1 MTASHALLLV
11 LAFCGA
17 ASVHGA
23 EVPSLPDIW
32 LVVEDSY
39 DSNVMVTFPDLRV
52 GASMIVD
59 EVYDIDEEQ
68 GVLVTTEHGK
78 FTKTNYYTKSS
89 QTFVVSGT
97 DCEVGGLVDHK
108 GYHLWGW
115 HYVSDDPNGKKNFL
129 YGPSALLRLV
139 RDYAIQMEYKG
150 IVEVRG
156 IMADHWF
163 VETRDNYTIDYYFA
177 VDEWQM
183 PYGHALDGIS
193 LKAPLQVKVHGLQ
206 NDPWD
211 DSVPSFL
218 QDVVYDFI
226 VFKPYV
232 DVSRRRMY
240 LVEGGLDCRN
250 RVTMDPD
257 KLYPPS
263 PPNKF
268 QVFIESVVNLK
279 GSQAQAAPL
288 VFRSWMYYD
297 NNTQLLRLDIN
308 PDMDAD
314 EPVSPYKSIHDYN
327 TGIHYKI
334 DQVSGQCE
342 MKALDADEFGNTV
355 GDPVLGDVIMA
366 DPNQLFHLDD
376 KYIFSGYTETR
387 GIKTSRWSAT
397 REDIRNPETGENFKV
412 AVVDYQFLTE
422 DMADIGE
429 QKGRP
434 LPVRLDVTIY
444 RDDNASAI
452 LSRYTVN
459 LLHMQTSFL
468 STNFN
473 PFDVRECMD
482 IPSQRTWVK
491 ITYSGIWENGASQKP
506 DEFKSILLA
515 QIQGGTDASP
525 VRLPEVQLDHD
536 QELVFATV
544 LLLEPAPYHL
554 QFKKLEDRKPTND
567 DTQLATAIADDDL
580 CASDC
585 LRYSKFQC
593 KSFYQCSGLGKNCFV
608 SNYVNSGG
616 SDFPVSK
623 ACKHYKRAEIKN
635 TKFQKP
641 NWEIVDWIKTNVAE
655 GKMHIQIYYVDHD
668 GIEHEGM
675 FNAIGTE
682 EQLLGDD
689 PILVDLVRDDFH
701 VAYKQGYLKNKY
713 TELKLPKISYALC
726 IAACEKQMGFRC
738 ETLSYC
744 YGAETCYLAS
754 YVVDTP
760 VQAGDVI
767 RKTDCVVVGRSHTDD
782 YERVDGMVYTGDAD
796 LVIKS
801 TDADKCAYHC
811 SNVTSITC
819 RSFDYC
825 QKERMCYL
833 YEQRTVDMPSDLLN
847 HTVPDCSHYSRD
859 ALVDFKKHENQVL
872 EGSRDRYLK
881 FVSASYCAQVCED
894 EPDYGCNGFD
904 FCEQPDDIT
913 CFLTSDHYTDEG
925 VEIGNSPICS
935 HYSREYFDGKDMNAY
950 AHSRSSKY
958 IYGPGDMAG
967 LACSMLVISIA
978 ATFGG
983 VYAYNKYFK
992 K

>member
-1 MTASHALLLV
+1 MKATQLLPV
-11 LAFCGA
+11 LALFVA
-17 ASVHGA
+17 ASKGL
-23 EVPSLPDIW
+23 EEPSLPDIW

-39 DSNVMVTFPDLRV
+39 DSNVMVTFPDLKI

-59 EVYDIDEEQ
+59 ELYDIEEEQ

-78 FTKTNYYTKSS
+78 ITKTNYYTKSS
-89 QTFVVSGT
+89 QTYVVSGT

-139 RDYAIQMEYKG
+139 RDYETQMVYKG
-150 IVEVRG
+150 ITELRG
-156 IMADHWF
+156 IMADKW
-163 VETRDNYTIDYYFA
+163 VVQTRDNYTLDFYFA
-177 VDEWQM
+177 NDEWQM
-183 PYGHALDGIS
+183 PYGHSLDGID

-206 NDPWD
+206 DDPWD
-211 DSVPSFL
+211 SSVPSFE

-226 VFKPYV
+226 VFKPFV
-232 DVSRRRMY
+232 DVARKRMY
-240 LVEGGLDCRN
+240 LVEGGLNCRN
-250 RVTMDPD
+250 RVTMDPN
-257 KLYPPS
+257 KLDPPT

-268 QVFIESVVNLK
+268 QVFIETVVNVK
-279 GSQAQAAPL
+279 GSAAQGHPL

-297 NNTQLLRLDIN
+297 SNTQLLRLDIN

-314 EPVSPYKSIHDYN
+314 ESVSPYKSIHDYN

-334 DQVSGQCE
+334 DQVTGECE
-342 MKALDADEFGNTV
+342 MMALDADEFGNII
-355 GDPVLGDVIMA
+355 GDPALGDIIMA
-366 DPNQLFHLDD
+366 DPNQLFHLDE

-387 GIKTSRWSAT
+387 GIKTSRWSSA
-397 REDIRNPETGENFKV
+397 RDDIRNPETGENFKV
-412 AVVDYQFLTE
+412 AVVDYHFLTE
-422 DMADIGE
+422 DMTDIGE

-444 RDDNASAI
+444 RDDNESVI

-468 STNFN
+468 SNNFN

-482 IPSQRTWVK
+482 IPSQRTWLK
-491 ITYSGIWENGASQKP
+491 ITYSGIWEHGASQKP
-506 DEFKSILLA
+506 DEFKKILME
-515 QIQGGTDASP
+515 QISGNTDASP
-525 VRLPEVQLDHD
+525 VRFPEVQLDHD
-536 QELVFATV
+536 QEFVFATL

-554 QFKKLEDRKPTND
+554 QFKKLADRKPTDD
-567 DTQLATAIADDDL
+567 DTQLAAAIADEDL

-608 SNYVNSGG
+608 SNYANSGG
-616 SDFPVSK
+616 TDWPVNK
-623 ACKHYKRAEIKN
+623 PCKHYKRAEIKN
-635 TKFQKP
+635 TKFQRP
-641 NWEIVDWIKTNVAE
+641 NWEIIDWIKTNVAE
-655 GKMHIQIYYVDHD
+655 GNLKIQLTYEDHD
-668 GIEHEGM
+668 GIEHDGM
-675 FNAIGTE
+675 YDPIGTE
-682 EQLLGDD
+682 EELLGDD
-689 PILVDLVRDDFH
+689 PILVDLIRADFH
-701 VAYKQGYLKNKY
+701 VAYKQGYLKAKY
-713 TELKLPKISYALC
+713 TDLKLPKTSYALC
-726 IAACEKQMGFRC
+726 VAACEKQMGFRC

-744 YGAETCYLAS
+744 YGAQSCYLSS
-754 YVVDTP
+754 YVVNTP
-760 VQAGDVI
+760 VGEADVI

-782 YERVDGMVYTGDAD
+782 YEKVDGTVYTGEAN
-796 LVIKS
+796 LIIQS

-811 SNVTSITC
+811 SNVSSITC

-825 QKERMCYL
+825 QKEHLCYL
-833 YEQRTVDMPSDLLN
+833 YEQRTIDMPPEMLN

-859 ALVDFKKHENQVL
+859 ALVDFKKHENQIL

-904 FCEQPDDIT
+904 YCYEPEDIT

-925 VEIGNSPICS
+925 VEIGNSPSCS
-935 HYSREYFDGKDMNAY
+935 HYSREYYDGKDINAY
-950 AHSRSSKY
+950 SHSRSSKY

-967 LACSMLVISIA
+967 LACSMLVIAIA
-978 ATFGG
+978 GTFGG